1 MIRSLSHRPL
11 LFGILAWACI
21 IALSADF
28 ANLDD
33 LLTTGV
39 VLHEDQDVL
48 SGDQGSHG
56 STEQAFVPVVAKTLK
71 LPACAVIDQDSP
83 SPAPDAESA
92 VLPYGQVFIE
102 PAPFTPLSPLT
113 GEALYIKHQS
123 LLI

>member
-1 MIRSLSHRPL
+1 MIRSFSHRQF
-11 LFGILAWACI
+11 LFGILAWVCI
-21 IALSADF
+21 AALGADF

-48 SGDQGSHG
+48 GGDQGIYAHTG
-56 STEQAFVPVVAKTLK
+56 HAFAPVVAKSLK
-71 LPACAVIDQDSP
+71 IPAFAIIDQDSP
-83 SPAPDAESA
+83 SPAPDVDSS
-92 VLPYGQVFIE
+92 VLPFGQIFLE
-102 PAPFTPLSPLT
+102 PALLTPLSPLT